1 MKRACVLLA
10 VAAAGLLLGA
20 CAHQQKTARVQAP
33 YPPLPPGV
41 TWGQAAD
48 LPPVPHRT
56 HLPNHAPAPHNVSS
70 VEAQGRLPRV
80 GEVWQEGLA
89 SYYGPEEQGRA
100 TASGEPFDY
109 HKRTA
114 AHRLLPLGTIVEVT
128 DLRTGQTVEV
138 RINDRGPFW
147 PSRVLDLSVQAAK
160 DIGLYRAGVE
170 RVRIKIVSLPDP
182 LPAGRYT
189 VQVGWF
195 VDNDS
200 LDRCKTLMQERIPKR
215 VIEFNSSSGHWL
227 RYASTVSLDQPT
239 AERLVA
245 ELQRDK
251 FPAYTVRLN

>member
-1 MKRACVLLA
+1 MTRVGTLLTLA
-10 VAAAGLLLGA
+10 FVGLLLSG
-20 CAHQQKTARVQAP
+20 CANHTKTARVQAP
-33 YPPLPPGV
+33 QPPMPPGV
-41 TWGQAAD
+41 TWGQSAD
-48 LPPVPHRT
+48 LPPLPRRA
-56 HLPNHAPAPHNVSS
+56 HLPSHAPAPRGVPA
-70 VEAQGRLPRV
+70 VESAGLVPRV

-109 HKRTA
+109 HLRTA
-114 AHRLLPLGTIVEVT
+114 AHRLLPLGTVVEVT
-128 DLRTGQTVEV
+128 DLRTSESVEV

-160 DIGLYRAGVE
+160 DIGLYRVGVE
-170 RVRIKIVSLPDP
+170 RVRIRIVSLPDP
-182 LPAGRYT
+182 MPVGRYT

-195 VDNDS
+195 VDTDS
-200 LDRCKTLMQERIPKR
+200 LDRCRSLMQARIPKR
-215 VIEFNSSSGHWL
+215 VIEFSSSSGHWL

-245 ELQRDK
+245 ELQHEK